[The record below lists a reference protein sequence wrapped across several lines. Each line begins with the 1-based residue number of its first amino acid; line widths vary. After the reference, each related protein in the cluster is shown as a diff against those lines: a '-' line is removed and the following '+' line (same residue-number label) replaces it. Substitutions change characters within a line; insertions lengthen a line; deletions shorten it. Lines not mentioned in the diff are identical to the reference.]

1 LTSESHPLRIDGSGA
16 SRLPSV
22 EVTFD
27 GPPATTWRKS
37 RRQPGY
43 EMMNPG
49 DNSDTALVAASQK
62 GDRQAFATLV
72 ERYRPMVLI
81 LCNRLLGDR
90 GLAEDAVQ
98 EATLQ
103 AMLSLDRLRQPSR
116 FGAWFAAIGL
126 NIGRMWRRE
135 RYHDYWSWE
144 EIEGGRLFS
153 EPVDERANPQDLAEA
168 ADLAKRV
175 SQAVSELPP
184 GQRAAVLLFH
194 LSGLSYLET
203 AAQLRIEVSAVKTRL
218 HKARRTLQKQL
229 WLVWKEESMEVKTPD
244 RLVEMRIID
253 VRRTTVEGDQPSKHV
268 AVLEEVDGTRLLAIW
283 VGKFEGE
290 ALAAN
295 LQNLQFPRPGP
306 YRFAA
311 NLIQGAGARLREVRI
326 TQLLGDTFYAAAIV
340 EGPQGTATV
349 DSRPSDALNLALITH
364 VPIRVEATVLE
375 AANAGGTT
383 QSRKDYDTFIRGTT
397 GAEGIVAEISAGWP
411 KAQPAGT

>member
-1 LTSESHPLRIDGSGA
+1 
-16 SRLPSV
+16 
-22 EVTFD
+22 
-27 GPPATTWRKS
+27 
-37 RRQPGY
+37 
-43 EMMNPG
+43 MNPG
-49 DNSDTALVAASQK
+49 DNSDTALVVASQK

-103 AMLSLDRLRQPSR
+103 AMLSLDQLRNPSR
-116 FGAWFAAIGL
+116 FGAWLAAIGL

-135 RYHDYWSWE
+135 RHHDYWLWE
-144 EIEGGRLFS
+144 EIEGGRRFS
-153 EPVDERANPQDLAEA
+153 EPLDERANPQELAEA
-168 ADLAKRV
+168 ADLAERV
-175 SQAVSELPP
+175 TQAVSELPP

-203 AAQLRIEVSAVKTRL
+203 AAQLGIEIGAVKTRL

-229 WLVWKEESMEVKTPD
+229 WLVWNEENMALTNTPN
-244 RLVEMRIID
+244 RLVEMRIAD
-253 VRRTTVEGDQPSKHV
+253 VRRTMVEGDQPSKHL
-268 AVLEEVDGTRLLAIW
+268 AVLEEVDGTRLLPIW

-295 LQNLQFPRPGP
+295 LRNIQFPRPGP

-311 NLIQGAGARLREVRI
+311 NLVQSAGARLREVRI
-326 TQLLGDTFYAAAIV
+326 TRLVGDTFYAAAIV

-349 DSRPSDALNLALITH
+349 DSRPSDALNLAVIAH

-375 AANAGGTT
+375 AANAGAAP
-383 QSRKDYDTFIRGTT
+383 SRKDYDTFIAGTT

-411 KAQPAGT
+411 KPKPADT